1 MVFLPSNVYP
11 VKRRF
16 IILVIF
22 LYSVSA
28 AAQSDSTKV
37 LFKLSMNYNSN
48 LNYYGRTDSMR
59 SSGIFPLAEIWTPS
73 GWYLNAAPIFV
84 NNKIQRFE
92 YAGTV
97 ATVGY
102 QKVSESWIH
111 HAYLIKPFYTQE
123 AQLVQSALKVQT
135 GFTLS
140 HLNQI
145 ANITAGA
152 DLKFSDKIDLGT
164 TLGIDRIFF
173 IQPEKMNLLINPSVY
188 LYAGSQQFSKTYT
201 TKKSRGLLLPPTT
214 TENTKSF
221 SQFNVLA
228 YELSVPV
235 IYTKN
240 SLQLS
245 ATPAFVMPQ
254 NLMVVEGRPDLS
266 EQGKNTLYLTLGAK
280 YSF

>member
-1 MVFLPSNVYP
+1 
-11 VKRRF
+11 
-16 IILVIF
+16 
-22 LYSVSA
+22 
-28 AAQSDSTKV
+28 
-37 LFKLSMNYNSN
+37 
-48 LNYYGRTDSMR
+48 MR
-59 SSGIFPLAEIWTPS
+59 SSGIFPMAEIWTPS
-73 GWYLNAAPIFV
+73 GWYGNAAPIFV
-84 NNKIQRFE
+84 SNKIQRLE

-97 ATVGY
+97 ATIGY

-164 TLGIDRIFF
+164 TVGIDRIFF
-173 IQPEKMNLLINPSVY
+173 IHPQGLNLLIDPSVY
-188 LYAGSQQFSKTYT
+188 LYAGTQQFSRTYT

-214 TENTKSF
+214 TENTRNV

-228 YELSVPV
+228 YEVSVPV
-235 IYTKN
+235 IYTKS

-245 ATPAFVMPQ
+245 ATPAFVVPR
-254 NLMVVEGRPDLS
+254 NLVVVEGRPDLS
-266 EQGKNTLYLTLGAK
+266 EQGQNTLYLTLGAK
-280 YSF
+280 YTF

>member
-1 MVFLPSNVYP
+1 MK
-11 VKRRF
+11 KRLF
-16 IILVIF
+16 SIALS
-22 LYSVSA
+22 LYALTA
-28 AAQSDSTKV
+28 AAQSDTSKV
-37 LFKLSMNYNSN
+37 LFKLSINYNSN

-59 SSGIFPLAEIWTPS
+59 SSGVFPMAEVWSPS
-73 GWYLNAAPIFV
+73 GWYINAAPIFV
-84 NNKIQRFE
+84 KNKIQNLA

-111 HAYLIKPFYTQE
+111 HAYLLKPFYTEE

-140 HLNQI
+140 HLNNI

-164 TLGIDRIFF
+164 TLGIDRIFA
-173 IQPEKMNLLINPSVY
+173 IQPEKYNLLIDPSVY

-201 TKKSRGLLLPPTT
+201 TKKNRGILLPPST
-214 TENTKSF
+214 TENTRNVSRF
-221 SQFNVLA
+221 HVLA
-228 YELSVPV
+228 YEFSVPV
-235 IYTKN
+235 IYTEKN
-240 SLQLS
+240 LQLS
-245 ATPAFVMPQ
+245 FIPALVLPQ
-254 NLMVVEGRPDLS
+254 NLMVVEGRPELS

-280 YSF
+280 YTF